1 MKEKVKKVIIQDDT
15 SPYVFLIVAM
25 FCTILFIMLVIH
37 HNFDLLEAEVVTFI
51 PMTIFWNEFIK
62 TLKKHKNGLYYFIL
76 SKENIMFSN
85 YNNDIEEKTNIKL
98 SDILEFKLNILH
110 REKKIDTSMLSKGS
124 SPCDI
129 KINIKVV
136 TNMNEVF
143 EFQYEEQETKNF
155 CINDI
160 FAVAKKIP
168 NFSYTIDS
176 NNDIFMSGLNA
187 RLQDEKISL
196 SKQVKHVLDDP
207 NVSNSS
213 KSSINILLGIMFFLI
228 WLIGMLII
236 KIIIDIVG

>member
-1 MKEKVKKVIIQDDT
+1 MKEKVKKVVIQDDT
-15 SPYVFLIVAM
+15 SPYVFLIIAM

-37 HNFDLLEAEVVTFI
+37 HSFDLLEAEVVTFI

-62 TLKKHKNGLYYFIL
+62 ILKKHKNGLYYFIL

-110 REKKIDTSMLSKGS
+110 RDNRINTSMLSKGS

-136 TNMNEVF
+136 TNRNEVF
-143 EFQYEEQETKNF
+143 EFQYEVQETKNF

-160 FAVAKKIP
+160 FAVAKNIP
-168 NFSYTIDS
+168 NFS
-176 NNDIFMSGLNA
+176 
-187 RLQDEKISL
+187 
-196 SKQVKHVLDDP
+196 
-207 NVSNSS
+207 
-213 KSSINILLGIMFFLI
+213 
-228 WLIGMLII
+228 
-236 KIIIDIVG
+236 